1 MCVYVWCVFMWDVVR
16 VCGVCCEGVCG
27 CVCDSIGVYIYVG
40 CVCDCVGGECMCMH
54 GLCV

>member
-1 MCVYVWCVFMWDVVR
+1 MGGCDSVGVYV
-16 VCGVCCEGVCG
+16 
-27 CVCDSIGVYIYVG
+27 YVG